1 MRAVEYRESYA
12 LQDGKWYAGDSGV
25 FAFMPSDW
33 RKIKDTSRPI
43 VVNDHGEQTFHRTHA
58 EARATVSL
66 ATKRINDAKSAKL
79 DAENPFRHAAAQLA
93 LLRALRTL

>member
-25 FAFMPSDW
+25 FAFM
-33 RKIKDTSRPI
+33 
-43 VVNDHGEQTFHRTHA
+43 H
-58 EARATVSL
+58 
-66 ATKRINDAKSAKL
+66 DAKSAKL